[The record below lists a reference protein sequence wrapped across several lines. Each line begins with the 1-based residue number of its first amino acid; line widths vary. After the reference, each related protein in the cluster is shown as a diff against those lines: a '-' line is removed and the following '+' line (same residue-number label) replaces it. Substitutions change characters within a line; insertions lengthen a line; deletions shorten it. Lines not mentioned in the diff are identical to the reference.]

1 MPLILT
7 LFKSTCHN
15 LNTIQ
20 IKGAVMFEKLGRTL
34 FRRRKGV
41 LAGFIVVTIAA
52 GVIGSLVFARLE
64 GGGYSDPNS
73 DSYKAANYLTDT
85 FKVKDPAIIFIIDA
99 GKSVADPAVA
109 AEVAPIEA
117 ELRNR
122 PGVERTLSYWSAGGA
137 KQLVSSDGNAAYLFI
152 YGTEADLTS
161 LDKLA
166 SELQKKYDGEVG
178 NLRIYVGGFSTFNNA
193 INERISSDL
202 KFAEAIS
209 IPLTF
214 LFLLFVF
221 GGLIASAMPVVV
233 AISAILGAFVILYL
247 ISLATGVS
255 IFALNLITGLG
266 MGLGIDY
273 SLLIV
278 NRFREELHSGKSV
291 EESVVQTVKTAG
303 RTVFFSGITVMI
315 SLASL
320 MFFPQM
326 FLKSFGYGGVAV
338 VAVAILGA
346 LVPLPAILALLGSR
360 IDKFVV
366 RKSAITPK
374 EDGRWAHTA
383 RFVMKRPVAVV
394 FLSLLIL
401 GTLASPI
408 KDIVFSQ
415 VDTRVL
421 PASDKAAIAA
431 QVGLDKFPGEQANP
445 IEIVI
450 PNGTSKL
457 VAINSFVSELANVP
471 GVINIAAPETVGTD
485 IRIAAIHSMGARSP
499 AAEKMITE
507 IRALNVPEGTLV
519 GGVAADYADSQ
530 IGIAKKLPL
539 ALGWIAIGTLILLF
553 MFTGSIILPIKAV
566 ILNLLSLSATLGAMT
581 WIFIG
586 DNFTWLVGSFTNTGS
601 IDTSIV
607 ILIAVVA
614 FGLSMDYEVFL
625 LSRIKEEHD
634 AGHSNVESVALGLQK
649 SARIITAAAV
659 ILSTVFAIFMT
670 SGVTSIKAMGF
681 GVAFAILLD
690 ATLVRALLVPA
701 LMRLFGER
709 NWWAPKALKRFTIS
723 H

>member
-1 MPLILT
+1 
-7 LFKSTCHN
+7 
-15 LNTIQ
+15 
-20 IKGAVMFEKLGRTL
+20 MFEKLGRTL
-34 FRRRKGV
+34 FRRRKAV
-41 LAGFIVVTIAA
+41 LAGFIVSSIAA

-73 DSYKAANYLTDT
+73 DSYKAATYLTDT
-85 FKVKDPAIIFIIDA
+85 FKVKDPAIIFVIDA
-99 GKSVADPAVA
+99 GKSVADPLVA

-117 ELRNR
+117 DIRTK
-122 PGVERTLSYWSAGGA
+122 PGVSNTLSYWSAGGA
-137 KQLVSSDGNAAYLFI
+137 KELVSNDGNAAYLFI
-152 YGTEADLTS
+152 YGNEADPTL
-161 LDKLA
+161 LGGLA
-166 SELQKKYDGEVG
+166 SELQKKYDGKVG
-178 NLRIYVGGFSTFNNA
+178 NLRIYVGGIATFNEA
-193 INERISSDL
+193 INKRISSDL

-273 SLLIV
+273 SLLMV

-291 EESVVQTVKTAG
+291 EEAVTQTVKTAG

-338 VAVAILGA
+338 VAIAIVGA
-346 LVPLPAILALLGSR
+346 LIPLPAILALLGTK

-401 GTLASPI
+401 GTIASPI

-431 QVGLDKFPGEQANP
+431 QVGLEKFPGEQANP
-445 IEIVI
+445 IEIIV
-450 PNGTSKL
+450 PNGASKM
-457 VAINSFVSELANVP
+457 VAINSFVSDLANVP
-471 GVINIAAPETVGTD
+471 GVMNIGAPETVGTD
-485 IRIAAIHSMGARSP
+485 VRIAAIHSMGARTP

-530 IGIAKKLPL
+530 IGIADKLPL
-539 ALGWIAIGTLILLF
+539 ALGWIAVGTLILLF

>member
-1 MPLILT
+1 
-7 LFKSTCHN
+7 
-15 LNTIQ
+15 
-20 IKGAVMFEKLGRTL
+20 MFEKLGH
-34 FRRRKGV
+34 FIVRRRKAV
-41 LAGFIVVTIAA
+41 LAGFIVATIAA
-52 GVIGSLVFARLE
+52 GVVGSLVFARLE

-73 DSYKAANYLTDT
+73 DSSKAATYLTDT
-85 FKVKDPAIIFIIDA
+85 FNVKDPAIIFVIDA
-99 GKSVADPAVA
+99 GKSVADPAVV

-122 PGVERTLSYWSAGGA
+122 PGVAKTLSYWSAGGA
-137 KQLVSSDGNAAYLFI
+137 KQLLSEDGNAAYLFI
-152 YGTEADLTS
+152 YGDEADPTL
-161 LDKLA
+161 LGDLA
-166 SELQKKYDGEVG
+166 SDLQKKYDGEFES
-178 NLRIYVGGFSTFNNA
+178 LRIYVGGFSTFNEA
-193 INERISSDL
+193 INNRISSDL

-233 AISAILGAFVILYL
+233 GVSAILGAFVILYL

-255 IFALNLITGLG
+255 IFALNLVTGLG

-273 SLLIV
+273 SLLMV
-278 NRFREELHSGKSV
+278 NRFREELHAGKSV
-291 EESVVQTVKTAG
+291 EESVAQTVKTAG

-326 FLKSFGYGGVAV
+326 FLKSFGYAGVSV
-338 VAVAILGA
+338 VAVAIIGA
-346 LVPLPAILALLGSR
+346 LIPLPAILGLLGNK

-383 RFVMKRPVAVV
+383 RYVMKRPVAVV

-431 QVGLDKFPGEQANP
+431 QVGLERFPGEQANP
-445 IEIVI
+445 IEIII
-450 PNGTSKL
+450 PNGSAKM
-457 VAINSFVSELANVP
+457 VAINNFVSDLANIP
-471 GVINIAAPETVGTD
+471 GVINIGAPETVGTD
-485 IRIAAIHSMGARSP
+485 IRIAAVHSMSARSP

-539 ALGWIAIGTLILLF
+539 ALLWISIGTLILLF

-566 ILNLLSLSATLGAMT
+566 ILNLLSLSATLGALS

-586 DNFTWLVGSFTNTGS
+586 DHLTWLVGSFTNTGS

-634 AGHSNVESVALGLQK
+634 AGHSNIESVALGLQK

-659 ILSTVFAIFMT
+659 ILSVVFAIFVT
-670 SGVTSIKAMGF
+670 SGVTSIKTMGF

>member
-1 MPLILT
+1 
-7 LFKSTCHN
+7 
-15 LNTIQ
+15 
-20 IKGAVMFEKLGRTL
+20 MFEKLGHFL
-34 FRRRKGV
+34 VRRRKAV
-41 LAGFIVVTIAA
+41 LAGFIVSTIAA
-52 GVIGSLVFARLE
+52 GVVGSLVLARLE

-73 DSYKAANYLTDT
+73 DSSKAATYLTDT
-85 FKVKDPAIIFIIDA
+85 FKVKDPAIIFIVDA
-99 GKSVADPAVA
+99 GKSVSDPAVA

-117 ELRNR
+117 DLRSM
-122 PGVERTLSYWSAGGA
+122 PDIAKTLSYWSAGGA
-137 KQLVSSDGNAAYLFI
+137 KQLMSEDGNAAYLFI
-152 YGTEADLTS
+152 YGDEADPTLLS
-161 LDKLA
+161 GLA
-166 SELQKKYDGEVG
+166 SDLRKKYDGQVG
-178 NLRIYVGGFSTFNNA
+178 NLRIYVGGIATFNDA
-193 INERISSDL
+193 INKRISSDL

-221 GGLIASAMPVVV
+221 GGLIASAMPVIV
-233 AISAILGAFVILYL
+233 AVSAILGAFLILYL
-247 ISLATGVS
+247 ISLVTGVS
-255 IFALNLITGLG
+255 IFALNLVTGLG

-273 SLLIV
+273 SLLMV
-278 NRFREELHSGKSV
+278 NRFREELHAGKSV
-291 EESVVQTVKTAG
+291 EESVAQTVKTAG

-315 SLASL
+315 SLAAL
-320 MFFPQM
+320 TFFPQM
-326 FLKSFGYGGVAV
+326 FLKSFGYAGVSV
-338 VAVAILGA
+338 VAIAILGA
-346 LVPLPAILALLGSR
+346 LIPLPAILALLGNK

-366 RKSAITPK
+366 RKSAIVPK

-383 RFVMKRPVAVV
+383 RYVMKRPVAVV
-394 FLSLLIL
+394 VLSLLIL

-431 QVGLDKFPGEQANP
+431 KVGQDKFPGEQANP
-445 IEIVI
+445 VEIVI
-450 PNGTSKL
+450 PNGTTKM
-457 VAINSFVSELANVP
+457 VEINSFVSDLANVP
-471 GVINIAAPETVGTD
+471 GIINIGAPETVGSD
-485 IRIAAIHSMGARSP
+485 VRIAAIHSMSARSP
-499 AAEKMITE
+499 EAENMIIK
-507 IRALNVPEGTLV
+507 IRELKVPEGTLV

-539 ALGWIAIGTLILLF
+539 ALGWIAIGTLLLLF
-553 MFTGSIILPIKAV
+553 MFTGSIILPIKAL
-566 ILNLLSLSATLGAMT
+566 ILNLLSLSATLGVMT

-586 DNFTWLVGSFTNTGS
+586 DNLTWLVGSFTNTGS

-634 AGHSNVESVALGLQK
+634 AGHSNIESVALGLQK

-659 ILSTVFAIFMT
+659 ILSVVFAIFVT

>member
-1 MPLILT
+1 
-7 LFKSTCHN
+7 
-15 LNTIQ
+15 
-20 IKGAVMFEKLGRTL
+20 MFEKLGRVL
-34 FRRRKGV
+34 VRRRKSV
-41 LAGFIVVTIAA
+41 LAGFVLAVIAA

-64 GGGYSDPNS
+64 GGGYSDPGS
-73 DSYKAANYLTDT
+73 DSWKAATYLTDT

-99 GKSVADPAVA
+99 STNVADPAVA

-117 ELRNR
+117 DLRSM
-122 PGVERTLSYWSAGGA
+122 PEVAKTLSFWSAGGA
-137 KQLVSSDGNAAYLFI
+137 KQLVSADGNSAYLFI
-152 YGTEADLTS
+152 YGNKADPTLLSS
-161 LDKLA
+161 LAGKLQ
-166 SELQKKYDGEVG
+166 EKYDKKIG
-178 NLRIYVGGFSTFNNA
+178 NLRIYVGGFSTFNHAVNTK
-193 INERISSDL
+193 ISADL
-202 KFAEAIS
+202 ALAEAIS

-233 AISAILGAFVILYL
+233 GVSAILGSFLILYL
-247 ISLATGVS
+247 ISLFTGVS
-255 IFALNLITGLG
+255 IFALNLVTGMG

-273 SLLIV
+273 SLLMV
-278 NRFREELHSGKSV
+278 NRFREELHAGKTV
-291 EESVVQTVKTAG
+291 EESVAQTVKTAG
-303 RTVFFSGITVMI
+303 KTVFFSGITVMI
-315 SLASL
+315 SLAAL

-326 FLKSFGYGGVAV
+326 FLKSFGYAGVSV
-338 VAVAILGA
+338 VAVAIIGA
-346 LVPLPAILALLGSR
+346 LIPLPAILALLGTK

-383 RFVMKRPVAVV
+383 RFVMKRPVAVTV
-394 FLSLLIL
+394 LSLLIL

-421 PASDKAAIAA
+421 PATNKAAIAA
-431 QVGLDKFPGEQANP
+431 KIGLDRFPGQQGNP
-445 IEIVI
+445 IEIII
-450 PNGTSKL
+450 PGGTSKM
-457 VAINSFVSELANVP
+457 VEVNNFVSNLANVP
-471 GVINIAAPETVGTD
+471 GVVLVGAPETAGTD
-485 IRIAAIHSMGARSP
+485 IRIAAVHSMSSRSP
-499 AAEKMITE
+499 AAEKMIKQ
-507 IRALNVPEGTLV
+507 IRALKVPEGTLV
-519 GGVAADYADSQ
+519 GGVAADYTDSQ

-539 ALGWIAIGTLILLF
+539 ALLWIALGTLLLLF

-566 ILNLLSLSATLGAMT
+566 ALNLLSLSATLGVLT

-586 DNFTWLVGSFTNTGS
+586 GHLSWLVGSFTNTGT

-634 AGHSNVESVALGLQK
+634 AGHSNIESVAVGLQR

-659 ILSTVFAIFMT
+659 ILAVVFAIFVT
-670 SGVTSIKAMGF
+670 SGVTSIKTMGF

-690 ATLVRALLVPA
+690 ATLIRALLVPA

>member
-1 MPLILT
+1 
-7 LFKSTCHN
+7 
-15 LNTIQ
+15 
-20 IKGAVMFEKLGRTL
+20 MFEKLGRTL

-41 LAGFIVVTIAA
+41 LAGFIVATIAA

-122 PGVERTLSYWSAGGA
+122 PGVESTLSYWSAGGA

-273 SLLIV
+273 SLLMV
-278 NRFREELHSGKSV
+278 NRFREELKSGKSV
-291 EESVVQTVKTAG
+291 EEAVAQTVKTAG

-338 VAVAILGA
+338 VAIAIVGA
-346 LVPLPAILALLGSR
+346 LIPLPAILALLGTK

-401 GTLASPI
+401 GTIASPI

-445 IEIVI
+445 IEIIV
-450 PNGTSKL
+450 PNGASKM
-457 VAINSFVSELANVP
+457 VAINSFVSDLANVP
-471 GVINIAAPETVGTD
+471 GVINIGAPETIGTD
-485 IRIAAIHSMGARSP
+485 VRIAAIHNMGARTP

-530 IGIAKKLPL
+530 IGIAKTLPL

-634 AGHSNVESVALGLQK
+634 AGHSNIESVALGLQK

-659 ILSTVFAIFMT
+659 ILSVVFAIFMT
-670 SGVTSIKAMGF
+670 SGVTSIKTMGF

>member
-1 MPLILT
+1 
-7 LFKSTCHN
+7 
-15 LNTIQ
+15 
-20 IKGAVMFEKLGRTL
+20 MFEKLGRFL
-34 FRRRKGV
+34 VRRRKAV
-41 LAGFIVVTIAA
+41 LAGFIVATIAA
-52 GVIGSLVFARLE
+52 GVVGSLVFARLE

-122 PGVERTLSYWSAGGA
+122 PGVESTLSYWSAGGA

-273 SLLIV
+273 SLLMV
-278 NRFREELHSGKSV
+278 NRFREELKSGKSV
-291 EESVVQTVKTAG
+291 EEAVAQTVKTAG

-338 VAVAILGA
+338 VAIAIVGA
-346 LVPLPAILALLGSR
+346 LIPLPAILALLGTK

-401 GTLASPI
+401 GTIASPI

-431 QVGLDKFPGEQANP
+431 QVGLEKFPGEQANP

-450 PNGTSKL
+450 PNGTSKM
-457 VAINSFVSELANVP
+457 VAINSFVSELANIP
-471 GVINIAAPETVGTD
+471 GVMNIGAPETVGTD
-485 IRIAAIHSMGARSP
+485 VRIAAIHSMGARTP

-530 IGIAKKLPL
+530 IGIAKTLPL
-539 ALGWIAIGTLILLF
+539 ALGWIAVGTLILLF

-586 DNFTWLVGSFTNTGS
+586 GHLTWLVGSFTNTGS

-634 AGHSNVESVALGLQK
+634 AGHSNIESVALGLQK

-659 ILSTVFAIFMT
+659 ILSVVFAIFMT
-670 SGVTSIKAMGF
+670 SGVTSIKTMGF

>member
-1 MPLILT
+1 
-7 LFKSTCHN
+7 
-15 LNTIQ
+15 
-20 IKGAVMFEKLGRTL
+20 MFEKLGRTL
-34 FRRRKGV
+34 FRRRKAV
-41 LAGFIVVTIAA
+41 LAGFIVATIAA
-52 GVIGSLVFARLE
+52 GVIGSLVFSRLE

-73 DSYKAANYLTDT
+73 DSYKAVNYLTDT

-122 PGVERTLSYWSAGGA
+122 PGVETTLSYWSSGGA
-137 KQLVSSDGNAAYLFI
+137 KQLVSEDGNAAYLFI

-233 AISAILGAFVILYL
+233 AVSAILGAFVILYL

-273 SLLIV
+273 SLLMV

-291 EESVVQTVKTAG
+291 EESVAQTVKTAG

-338 VAVAILGA
+338 VAIAILGA
-346 LVPLPAILALLGSR
+346 LIPLPAILALLGTK

-401 GTLASPI
+401 GTIASPI

-431 QVGLDKFPGEQANP
+431 QVGLEKFPGEQANP

-450 PNGTSKL
+450 PNGTSKM
-457 VAINSFVSELANVP
+457 VAINSFVSDLANIP
-471 GVINIAAPETVGTD
+471 GVMNIGAPETVGTD
-485 IRIAAIHSMGARSP
+485 VRIAAIHSMGARTP

-530 IGIAKKLPL
+530 IGIAKTLPI
-539 ALGWIAIGTLILLF
+539 ALGWIAVGTLILLF

-586 DNFTWLVGSFTNTGS
+586 GHLTWLVGSFTNTGS

-634 AGHSNVESVALGLQK
+634 AGHSNIESVALGLQK

-659 ILSTVFAIFMT
+659 ILSVVFAIFMT
-670 SGVTSIKAMGF
+670 SGVTSIKTMGF

>member
-1 MPLILT
+1 
-7 LFKSTCHN
+7 
-15 LNTIQ
+15 
-20 IKGAVMFEKLGRTL
+20 MFEKLGRFL
-34 FRRRKGV
+34 VRRRKAV
-41 LAGFIVVTIAA
+41 LAGFIVATIAA
-52 GVIGSLVFARLE
+52 GVVGSLVFARLE

-122 PGVERTLSYWSAGGA
+122 PGVESTLSYWSAGGA

-273 SLLIV
+273 SLLMV
-278 NRFREELHSGKSV
+278 NRFREELKSGKSV
-291 EESVVQTVKTAG
+291 EESVTQTVKTAG

-338 VAVAILGA
+338 VAIAIVGA
-346 LVPLPAILALLGSR
+346 LIPLPAILALLGTK

-383 RFVMKRPVAVV
+383 RYVMKRPVAVV
-394 FLSLLIL
+394 VLSLLIL

-431 QVGLDKFPGEQANP
+431 KVGQDKFPGEQANP
-445 IEIVI
+445 VEIVI
-450 PNGTSKL
+450 PNGTTKMIE
-457 VAINSFVSELANVP
+457 INSFVSDLANVP
-471 GVINIAAPETVGTD
+471 GIINIGAPETVGSD
-485 IRIAAIHSMGARSP
+485 VRIAAIHSMGARSP
-499 AAEKMITE
+499 AAENMIIK
-507 IRALNVPEGTLV
+507 IRELKVPEGTLV

-530 IGIAKKLPL
+530 IGIAKTLPL

-586 DNFTWLVGSFTNTGS
+586 GNMNWLVGSFTNTGS

-634 AGHSNVESVALGLQK
+634 AGHSNIESVALGLQK

-659 ILSTVFAIFMT
+659 ILSVVFAIFMT

>member
-1 MPLILT
+1 
-7 LFKSTCHN
+7 
-15 LNTIQ
+15 
-20 IKGAVMFEKLGRTL
+20 MFEKLGHFL
-34 FRRRKGV
+34 VRRRKAV
-41 LAGFIVVTIAA
+41 LAGFIVATIAA
-52 GVIGSLVFARLE
+52 GVVGSLVFARLE

-122 PGVERTLSYWSAGGA
+122 PGVESTLSYWSAGGA

-273 SLLIV
+273 SLLMV
-278 NRFREELHSGKSV
+278 NRFREELKSGKSV
-291 EESVVQTVKTAG
+291 EESVTQTVKTAG

-338 VAVAILGA
+338 VAIAIVGA
-346 LVPLPAILALLGSR
+346 LIPLPAILALLGTK

-366 RKSAITPK
+366 RKSAITPR

-383 RFVMKRPVAVV
+383 RYVMKRPVAVV
-394 FLSLLIL
+394 VLSLLIL
-401 GTLASPI
+401 GTVASPI

-431 QVGLDKFPGEQANP
+431 KVGQDKFPGEQANP
-445 IEIVI
+445 VEIVI
-450 PNGTSKL
+450 PNGTTKMIE
-457 VAINSFVSELANVP
+457 INSFVSDLANVP
-471 GVINIAAPETVGTD
+471 GIINIGAPETVGSD
-485 IRIAAIHSMGARSP
+485 VRIAAIHSMGARSP
-499 AAEKMITE
+499 AAENMIIK
-507 IRALNVPEGTLV
+507 IRELTVPEGTLV

-530 IGIAKKLPL
+530 IGIAKTLPL

-586 DNFTWLVGSFTNTGS
+586 GNMNWLVGSFTNTGS

-634 AGHSNVESVALGLQK
+634 AGHSNIESVALGLQK

-659 ILSTVFAIFMT
+659 ILSVVFAIFMT
-670 SGVTSIKAMGF
+670 SGVTSIKTMGF

>member
-1 MPLILT
+1 
-7 LFKSTCHN
+7 
-15 LNTIQ
+15 
-20 IKGAVMFEKLGRTL
+20 MFEKLGHFL
-34 FRRRKGV
+34 VRRRKSV
-41 LAGFIVVTIAA
+41 LAGFIVATIAA
-52 GVIGSLVFARLE
+52 GVVGSLVFARLE
-64 GGGYSDPNS
+64 GGGYSDPGS
-73 DSYKAANYLTDT
+73 DSYKAATYLTDT

-99 GKSVADPAVA
+99 GKSVADTAVA

-117 ELRNR
+117 DLRSM
-122 PGVERTLSYWSAGGA
+122 PDIAKTLSYWSAGGA
-137 KQLVSSDGNAAYLFI
+137 KQLMSADGNSAYLFI
-152 YGTEADLTS
+152 YGHDSDPTLLS
-161 LDKLA
+161 SLA
-166 SELQKKYDGEVG
+166 SDLQKKYDGKVG
-178 NLRIYVGGFSTFNNA
+178 NLRIYVGGIAMFNDA
-193 INERISSDL
+193 INKKISGDL
-202 KFAEAIS
+202 KFAEIIS

-233 AISAILGAFVILYL
+233 AVSAILGAFLILYL
-247 ISLATGVS
+247 ISLFTGVS
-255 IFALNLITGLG
+255 IFALNLVTGMG

-273 SLLIV
+273 SLLMV
-278 NRFREELHSGKSV
+278 NRFREELHAGKSV
-291 EESVVQTVKTAG
+291 EEAVATTVKTAG

-315 SLASL
+315 SLAAL

-326 FLKSFGYGGVAV
+326 FLKSFGYAGVSV
-338 VAVAILGA
+338 VAIAILGA
-346 LVPLPAILALLGSR
+346 LIPLPAILALLGTK

-366 RKSAITPK
+366 RKSSITPK

-383 RFVMKRPVAVV
+383 RYVMKRPVAVV
-394 FLSLLIL
+394 VLSLLIL

-415 VDTRVL
+415 ADTRVL
-421 PASDKAAIAA
+421 PASNKAAIAT
-431 QVGLDKFPGEQANP
+431 QVGLEKFPGQQANP

-450 PNGTSKL
+450 PNGTSKM
-457 VAINSFVSELANVP
+457 VEINSFASDLANVP
-471 GVINIAAPETVGTD
+471 GVVAVGAPETAGTD

-499 AAEKMITE
+499 EAEKMIKE
-507 IRALNVPEGTLV
+507 IRALTVPEGTLV

-539 ALGWIAIGTLILLF
+539 ALLWIALGTLLLLF

-566 ILNLLSLSATLGAMT
+566 ILNLLSLSATLGVLT

-586 DNFTWLVGSFTNTGS
+586 GNMNWLVGSFTNTGS
-601 IDTSIV
+601 IDTSMV

-634 AGHSNVESVALGLQK
+634 AGHSNIESVALGLQK

-659 ILSTVFAIFMT
+659 ILAVVFAIFVT
-670 SGVTSIKAMGF
+670 SGVTSIKTMGF

-709 NWWAPKALKRFTIS
+709 NWWAPKALKRFTIN

>member
-1 MPLILT
+1 
-7 LFKSTCHN
+7 
-15 LNTIQ
+15 
-20 IKGAVMFEKLGRTL
+20 MFEKLGHFL
-34 FRRRKGV
+34 VRRRKSV
-41 LAGFIVVTIAA
+41 LAGFIVATIAA
-52 GVIGSLVFARLE
+52 GVVGSLVFARLE
-64 GGGYSDPNS
+64 GGGYSDPGS
-73 DSYKAANYLTDT
+73 DSYKAATYLTDT

-117 ELRNR
+117 DLRSM
-122 PGVERTLSYWSAGGA
+122 PDIAKTLSYWSAGGA
-137 KQLVSSDGNAAYLFI
+137 KQLMSADGNSAYLFI
-152 YGTEADLTS
+152 YGHDSDPTLLS
-161 LDKLA
+161 SLA
-166 SELQKKYDGEVG
+166 SDLQKKYDGKVG
-178 NLRIYVGGFSTFNNA
+178 NLRIYVGGIAMFNDA
-193 INERISSDL
+193 INKKISGDL
-202 KFAEAIS
+202 KFAEIIS

-233 AISAILGAFVILYL
+233 AVSAILGAFLILYL
-247 ISLATGVS
+247 ISLFTGVS
-255 IFALNLITGLG
+255 IFALNLVTGMG

-273 SLLIV
+273 SLLMV
-278 NRFREELHSGKSV
+278 NRFREELHAGKSV
-291 EESVVQTVKTAG
+291 EEAVATTVKTAG

-315 SLASL
+315 SLAAL

-326 FLKSFGYGGVAV
+326 FLKSFGYAGVSV
-338 VAVAILGA
+338 VAIAILGA
-346 LVPLPAILALLGSR
+346 LIPLPAILALLGTK

-366 RKSAITPK
+366 RKSSITPK

-383 RFVMKRPVAVV
+383 RYVMKRPVAVV
-394 FLSLLIL
+394 VLSLLIL

-415 VDTRVL
+415 ADTRVL
-421 PASDKAAIAA
+421 PASNKAAIAS
-431 QVGLDKFPGEQANP
+431 QVGLEKFPGEQANP

-450 PNGTSKL
+450 PNGTSKM
-457 VAINSFVSELANVP
+457 VEINSFASDLANVP
-471 GVINIAAPETVGTD
+471 GVVAVGAPETAGTD

-499 AAEKMITE
+499 EAEKMIKE
-507 IRALNVPEGTLV
+507 IRALTVPEGTLV

-539 ALGWIAIGTLILLF
+539 ALLWIALGTLLLLF

-566 ILNLLSLSATLGAMT
+566 ILNLLSLSATLGVLT

-586 DNFTWLVGSFTNTGS
+586 GNMNWLVGSFTNTGS
-601 IDTSIV
+601 IDTSMV

-634 AGHSNVESVALGLQK
+634 AGHSNIESVALGLQK

-659 ILSTVFAIFMT
+659 ILAVVFAIFVT
-670 SGVTSIKAMGF
+670 SGVTSIKTMGF

-709 NWWAPKALKRFTIS
+709 NWWAPKALKRFTIN

>member
-1 MPLILT
+1 
-7 LFKSTCHN
+7 
-15 LNTIQ
+15 
-20 IKGAVMFEKLGRTL
+20 MFEKLGHFL
-34 FRRRKGV
+34 VRRRKSV
-41 LAGFIVVTIAA
+41 LAGFIVATIAA
-52 GVIGSLVFARLE
+52 GVVGSLVFARLE
-64 GGGYSDPNS
+64 GGGYSDPGS
-73 DSYKAANYLTDT
+73 DSYKAATYLTDT

-117 ELRNR
+117 DLRSM
-122 PGVERTLSYWSAGGA
+122 PDIAKTLSYWSAGGA
-137 KQLVSSDGNAAYLFI
+137 KQLMSADGNSAYLFI
-152 YGTEADLTS
+152 YGHDSDPTLLS
-161 LDKLA
+161 SLA
-166 SELQKKYDGEVG
+166 SDLQKKYDGKVG
-178 NLRIYVGGFSTFNNA
+178 NLRIYVGGIAMFNDA
-193 INERISSDL
+193 INKKISGDL
-202 KFAEAIS
+202 KFAEIIS

-233 AISAILGAFVILYL
+233 AVSAILGAFLILYL
-247 ISLATGVS
+247 ISLFTGVS
-255 IFALNLITGLG
+255 IFALNLVTGMG

-273 SLLIV
+273 SLLMV
-278 NRFREELHSGKSV
+278 NRFREELHAGKSV
-291 EESVVQTVKTAG
+291 EEAVATTVKTAG

-315 SLASL
+315 SLAAL

-326 FLKSFGYGGVAV
+326 FLKSFGYAGVSV
-338 VAVAILGA
+338 VAIAILGA
-346 LVPLPAILALLGSR
+346 LIPLPAILALLGTK

-366 RKSAITPK
+366 RKSSITPK

-383 RFVMKRPVAVV
+383 RYVMKRPVAVV
-394 FLSLLIL
+394 VLSLLIL

-415 VDTRVL
+415 ADTRVL
-421 PASDKAAIAA
+421 PASNKAAIAT
-431 QVGLDKFPGEQANP
+431 QVGLEKFPGEQANP

-450 PNGTSKL
+450 PNGTSKM
-457 VAINSFVSELANVP
+457 VEINSFASDLANVP
-471 GVINIAAPETVGTD
+471 GVVAVGAPETAGTD

-499 AAEKMITE
+499 EAEKMIKE
-507 IRALNVPEGTLV
+507 IRALTVPEGTLV

-539 ALGWIAIGTLILLF
+539 ALLWIALGTLLLLF

-566 ILNLLSLSATLGAMT
+566 ILNLLSLSATLGVLT

-586 DNFTWLVGSFTNTGS
+586 GNMNWLVGSFTNTGS
-601 IDTSIV
+601 IDTSMV

-634 AGHSNVESVALGLQK
+634 AGHSNIESVALGLQK

-659 ILSTVFAIFMT
+659 ILAVVFAIFVT
-670 SGVTSIKAMGF
+670 SGVTSIKTMGF

-709 NWWAPKALKRFTIS
+709 NWWAPKALKRFTIN

>member
-1 MPLILT
+1 
-7 LFKSTCHN
+7 
-15 LNTIQ
+15 
-20 IKGAVMFEKLGRTL
+20 MFEKLGHFL
-34 FRRRKGV
+34 VRRRKAV
-41 LAGFIVVTIAA
+41 LAGFIVSTIAA
-52 GVIGSLVFARLE
+52 GVVGSLVLARLE
-64 GGGYSDPNS
+64 DGGYSDPNS
-73 DSYKAANYLTDT
+73 DSSKAATYLTDT

-117 ELRNR
+117 DLRTR
-122 PGVERTLSYWSAGGA
+122 SGVANTFSYWSAGGA
-137 KQLVSSDGNAAYLFI
+137 KQLVSKDGNAAYLFI
-152 YGTEADLTS
+152 YGNEADPTLLS
-161 LDKLA
+161 GLA
-166 SELQKKYDGEVG
+166 SNLQKKYDGQIG
-178 NLRIYVGGFSTFNNA
+178 NLRIYVGGFSTFNSA
-193 INERISSDL
+193 INNRISSDL

-221 GGLIASAMPVVV
+221 GGLIASAMPVIV
-233 AISAILGAFVILYL
+233 AVSAILGAFLILYL
-247 ISLATGVS
+247 ISLVTGVS
-255 IFALNLITGLG
+255 IFALNLVTGLG

-273 SLLIV
+273 SLLMV
-278 NRFREELHSGKSV
+278 NRFREELHAGKSV
-291 EESVVQTVKTAG
+291 EESVAQTVKTAG

-315 SLASL
+315 SLAAL
-320 MFFPQM
+320 TFFPQM
-326 FLKSFGYGGVAV
+326 FLKSFGYAGVSV
-338 VAVAILGA
+338 VAIAILGA
-346 LVPLPAILALLGSR
+346 LIPLPAILALLGNK

-366 RKSAITPK
+366 RKSAIVPK

-383 RFVMKRPVAVV
+383 RYVMKRPVAVV
-394 FLSLLIL
+394 VLSLLIL

-431 QVGLDKFPGEQANP
+431 KVGQDKFPGEQANP
-445 IEIVI
+445 VEIVI
-450 PNGTSKL
+450 PNGTTKM
-457 VAINSFVSELANVP
+457 VEINSFVSALANVP
-471 GVINIAAPETVGTD
+471 GIINIGPPETVGSD
-485 IRIAAIHSMGARSP
+485 VRIAAIHSMSARSP
-499 AAEKMITE
+499 AAENMIIK
-507 IRALNVPEGTLV
+507 IRELKVPEGTLV

-539 ALGWIAIGTLILLF
+539 ALGWIAIGTLLLLF
-553 MFTGSIILPIKAV
+553 MFTGSIILPIKAL
-566 ILNLLSLSATLGAMT
+566 ILNLLSLSATLGVMT

-586 DNFTWLVGSFTNTGS
+586 DNLTWLVGSFTNTGS

-634 AGHSNVESVALGLQK
+634 AGHSNIESVALGLQK

-659 ILSTVFAIFMT
+659 ILAVVFAIFVT
-670 SGVTSIKAMGF
+670 SGVTSIKTMGF

>member
-1 MPLILT
+1 
-7 LFKSTCHN
+7 
-15 LNTIQ
+15 
-20 IKGAVMFEKLGRTL
+20 MFEKLGRFL
-34 FRRRKGV
+34 VRRRKAV
-41 LAGFIVVTIAA
+41 LAGFIVATIAA
-52 GVIGSLVFARLE
+52 GVVGSLVFARLE

-122 PGVERTLSYWSAGGA
+122 PGVESTLSYWSAGGA

-273 SLLIV
+273 SLLMV
-278 NRFREELHSGKSV
+278 NRFREELKSGKSV
-291 EESVVQTVKTAG
+291 EESVTQTVKTAG

-338 VAVAILGA
+338 VAIAIVGA
-346 LVPLPAILALLGSR
+346 LIPLPAILALLGTK

-383 RFVMKRPVAVV
+383 RYVMKRPVAVV
-394 FLSLLIL
+394 VLSLLIL

-431 QVGLDKFPGEQANP
+431 KVGQDKFPGEQANP
-445 IEIVI
+445 VEIVI
-450 PNGTSKL
+450 PNGTTKM
-457 VAINSFVSELANVP
+457 VEINSFVSDLANVP
-471 GVINIAAPETVGTD
+471 GIINIGAPETVGSD
-485 IRIAAIHSMGARSP
+485 VRIAAIHSMGARSP
-499 AAEKMITE
+499 EAENMIIK
-507 IRALNVPEGTLV
+507 IRELKVPEGTLV

-530 IGIAKKLPL
+530 IGIAKTLPL

-553 MFTGSIILPIKAV
+553 MFTGSIILPIKAL

-586 DNFTWLVGSFTNTGS
+586 GNMNWLVGSFTNTGS

-634 AGHSNVESVALGLQK
+634 AGHSNIESVALGLQK

-659 ILSTVFAIFMT
+659 ILSVVFAIFMT

-709 NWWAPKALKRFTIS
+709 NWWAPKALKRFTIN

>member
-1 MPLILT
+1 
-7 LFKSTCHN
+7 
-15 LNTIQ
+15 
-20 IKGAVMFEKLGRTL
+20 MFEKLGRTL
-34 FRRRKGV
+34 FRRRKAV
-41 LAGFIVVTIAA
+41 LAGFIVSSIAA

-73 DSYKAANYLTDT
+73 DSYKAATYLTDT
-85 FKVKDPAIIFIIDA
+85 FKVKDPAIIFVIDA
-99 GKSVADPAVA
+99 GKSVADPLVA

-117 ELRNR
+117 DIRTK
-122 PGVERTLSYWSAGGA
+122 PGVSNTLSYWSAGGA
-137 KQLVSSDGNAAYLFI
+137 KELVSNDGNAAYLFI
-152 YGTEADLTS
+152 YGNEADPTL
-161 LDKLA
+161 LGGLA
-166 SELQKKYDGEVG
+166 SELQKKYDGKVG
-178 NLRIYVGGFSTFNNA
+178 NLRIYVGGIATFNEA
-193 INERISSDL
+193 INKRISSDL

-273 SLLIV
+273 SLLMV

-291 EESVVQTVKTAG
+291 EEAVTQTVKTAG

-338 VAVAILGA
+338 VAIAILGA
-346 LVPLPAILALLGSR
+346 LIPLPAILALLGTK

-431 QVGLDKFPGEQANP
+431 QVGLEKFPGEQANP
-445 IEIVI
+445 IEIIV
-450 PNGTSKL
+450 PNGASKL
-457 VAINSFVSELANVP
+457 VEINKFVSELANVP
-471 GVINIAAPETVGTD
+471 GVMNIGAPETVGTD
-485 IRIAAIHSMGARSP
+485 IRIAAIHSMGARTP

-519 GGVAADYADSQ
+519 GGVAADYDDSQ
-530 IGIAKKLPL
+530 IGIADKLPL
-539 ALGWIAIGTLILLF
+539 ALGWIAVGTLILLF

>member
-1 MPLILT
+1 
-7 LFKSTCHN
+7 
-15 LNTIQ
+15 
-20 IKGAVMFEKLGRTL
+20 MFEKLGRTL
-34 FRRRKGV
+34 FRRRKAV
-41 LAGFIVVTIAA
+41 LAGFIVATIAA

-73 DSYKAANYLTDT
+73 DSYKAVNYLTDT

-122 PGVERTLSYWSAGGA
+122 PGVETTLSYWSSGGA
-137 KQLVSSDGNAAYLFI
+137 KQLVSEDGNAAYLFI

-233 AISAILGAFVILYL
+233 AVSAILGAFVILYL

-273 SLLIV
+273 SLLMV

-291 EESVVQTVKTAG
+291 EESVAQTVKTAG

-338 VAVAILGA
+338 VAIAILGA
-346 LVPLPAILALLGSR
+346 LIPLPAILALLGTK

-401 GTLASPI
+401 GTIASPI

-431 QVGLDKFPGEQANP
+431 QVGLEKFPGEQANP

-450 PNGTSKL
+450 PNGTSKM
-457 VAINSFVSELANVP
+457 VAINSFVSELANIP
-471 GVINIAAPETVGTD
+471 GVMNIGAPETVGTD
-485 IRIAAIHSMGARSP
+485 VRIAAIHSMGARTP

-530 IGIAKKLPL
+530 IGIAKTLPI
-539 ALGWIAIGTLILLF
+539 ALGWIAVGTLILLF

-586 DNFTWLVGSFTNTGS
+586 GHLTWLVGSFTNTGS

-634 AGHSNVESVALGLQK
+634 AGHSNIESVALGLQK

-659 ILSTVFAIFMT
+659 ILSVVFAIFMT
-670 SGVTSIKAMGF
+670 SGVTSIKTMGF

>member
-1 MPLILT
+1 
-7 LFKSTCHN
+7 
-15 LNTIQ
+15 
-20 IKGAVMFEKLGRTL
+20 MFEKLGRTL
-34 FRRRKGV
+34 FRRRKAV
-41 LAGFIVVTIAA
+41 LAGFIVATIAA

-73 DSYKAANYLTDT
+73 DSSKAATYLTDT

-137 KQLVSSDGNAAYLFI
+137 KQLVSEDGNAAYLFI

-166 SELQKKYDGEVG
+166 AELQKKYDGEVG

-291 EESVVQTVKTAG
+291 EESVVHTVKTAG

-338 VAVAILGA
+338 VAIAIVGA
-346 LVPLPAILALLGSR
+346 LIPLPAILALLGSR

-471 GVINIAAPETVGTD
+471 GVINIGAPETVGTD

-586 DNFTWLVGSFTNTGS
+586 GNFTWLVGSFTNTGS

-634 AGHSNVESVALGLQK
+634 AGHSNIESVALGLQK

>member
-1 MPLILT
+1 
-7 LFKSTCHN
+7 
-15 LNTIQ
+15 
-20 IKGAVMFEKLGRTL
+20 MFEKLGHFL
-34 FRRRKGV
+34 VKRRKSV
-41 LAGFIVVTIAA
+41 LAGFIVVAIAA

-64 GGGYSDPNS
+64 GGGYSDPGS
-73 DSYKAANYLTDT
+73 DSSKAATYLTDT
-85 FKVKDPAIIFIIDA
+85 FKVQDPAIIFIIDA

-117 ELRNR
+117 DIRKL
-122 PGVERTLSYWSAGGA
+122 PDVAKTFSYWSAGGA
-137 KQLVSSDGNAAYLFI
+137 KQLMSADGNSAYLFI
-152 YGTEADLTS
+152 YGHEADPTL
-161 LDKLA
+161 LA
-166 SELQKKYDGEVG
+166 DLATDLQKKYDGKIG
-178 NLRIYVGGFSTFNNA
+178 NLRIYVGGFSTFNQAVNHK
-193 INERISSDL
+193 ISSDL
-202 KFAEAIS
+202 ALAESIS

-233 AISAILGAFVILYL
+233 GVSAILGAFLILYL
-247 ISLATGVS
+247 ISLFTGVS
-255 IFALNLITGLG
+255 IFALNLVTGMG

-273 SLLIV
+273 SLLMV
-278 NRFREELHSGKSV
+278 NRFREELHAGNSV
-291 EESVVQTVKTAG
+291 EESVAQTVKTAG
-303 RTVFFSGITVMI
+303 KTVFFSGITVMI

-326 FLKSFGYGGVAV
+326 FLKSFGYAGVSV

-346 LVPLPAILALLGSR
+346 LIPLPAILALLGTK

-383 RFVMKRPVAVV
+383 RYVMKRPVAVV
-394 FLSLLIL
+394 VLSLLIL

-421 PASDKAAIAA
+421 PASNKAAIAA
-431 QVGLDKFPGEQANP
+431 QVSLDKFPGEQGNP

-450 PNGTSKL
+450 PNGTTKM
-457 VAINSFVSELANVP
+457 VEINNFVSNLANVP
-471 GVINIAAPETVGTD
+471 GVITVGAPETVGND
-485 IRIAAIHSMGARSP
+485 IRISAIHSMSSRSP

-507 IRALNVPEGTLV
+507 IRALKVPEGTLV
-519 GGVAADYADSQ
+519 GGVAADYTDSQ

-539 ALGWIAIGTLILLF
+539 ALLWIAIGTLLLLF

-566 ILNLLSLSATLGAMT
+566 ILNLLSLSATLGVLT

-586 DNFTWLVGSFTNTGS
+586 GHLNWLVGSFTNTGS
-601 IDTSIV
+601 IDTSMV

-634 AGHSNVESVALGLQK
+634 AGHSNIESVALGLQK

-659 ILSTVFAIFMT
+659 ILAVVFAIFVT
-670 SGVTSIKAMGF
+670 SGVTSIKTMGF

-709 NWWAPKALKRFTIS
+709 NWWAPKALKRFTIN

>member
-1 MPLILT
+1 
-7 LFKSTCHN
+7 
-15 LNTIQ
+15 
-20 IKGAVMFEKLGRTL
+20 MFEKLGRFL
-34 FRRRKGV
+34 VRRRKAV
-41 LAGFIVVTIAA
+41 LAGFIVATIAA
-52 GVIGSLVFARLE
+52 GVVGSLVFARLE

-122 PGVERTLSYWSAGGA
+122 PGVESTLSYWSAGGA

-273 SLLIV
+273 SLLMV
-278 NRFREELHSGKSV
+278 NRFREELKSGKSV
-291 EESVVQTVKTAG
+291 EESVTQTVKTAG

-338 VAVAILGA
+338 VAIAIVGA
-346 LVPLPAILALLGSR
+346 LIPLPAILALLGTK

-383 RFVMKRPVAVV
+383 RYVMKRPVAVV
-394 FLSLLIL
+394 VLSLLIL
-401 GTLASPI
+401 GTVASPI

-431 QVGLDKFPGEQANP
+431 KVGQDKFPGEQANP
-445 IEIVI
+445 VEIVI
-450 PNGTSKL
+450 PNGTTKMIE
-457 VAINSFVSELANVP
+457 INSFVSDLANVP
-471 GVINIAAPETVGTD
+471 GIINIGAPETVGSD
-485 IRIAAIHSMGARSP
+485 VRIAAIHSMGARSP
-499 AAEKMITE
+499 AAENMIIK
-507 IRALNVPEGTLV
+507 IRELKVPEGTLV

-530 IGIAKKLPL
+530 IGIAKTLPL

-586 DNFTWLVGSFTNTGS
+586 GNMNWLVGSFTNTGS

-634 AGHSNVESVALGLQK
+634 AGHSNIESVALGLQK

-659 ILSTVFAIFMT
+659 ILSVVFAIFVT